1 MAKRSMAAV
10 VQKVEDAEKII
21 QSYAYG
27 ADLDRAIKYLQDH
40 DPENAVLATIKDF
53 ENDRPMLKAL
63 NALYRAD
70 KARDE
75 NDRAELEKIAKFL
88 SLSENKE
95 LRSEAINIMRNLPEN
110 PIDDDK
116 AESINT
122 MLDVVK
128 DGAEKKDA
136 NEKAN
141 KKSEA
146 KEDAPQSE
154 KKEMSDD
161 EIFANAKEID
171 GIVDDKEFKQH
182 IWDNAV
188 VEAKKQVTVID
199 ENGAEVDEENADKL
213 WTAKMYATLHEATM
227 EGMDN
232 ADFASKEREEKIA
245 VLKKRALDLFWTELS
260 SMAGASV
267 VDVNKSD
274 EENDAKVGSVISDF
288 LDGKHVSV
296 KTDQFVNNVVSTK
309 RKMDEKAA
317 NLAKNGKNK
326 SGSWLKRASQ
336 KFGKFIKEYVGTPA
350 EVKQAAIGYFS
361 SARGITNT
369 AATLGFIGASMI
381 SMPVALGAAV
391 SYGLYHAVSA
401 PQWNILEKRNANLK
415 LAKARGDA
423 KEIKIWEGRAGL
435 KHAYNAIQAS
445 PKEKTRFDRLKRI
458 NLRAGLG
465 SAAIVA
471 AATPFVLAGGL
482 PALGIGAAAAWGA
495 TRLAAS
501 TARVA
506 GANTNAYLQM
516 KEAIRQDKEDQTAE
530 SRKGANRAK
539 GAFWIGLVASGLAEY
554 WMASSV
560 ADAAAQD
567 HSLGDMTNTGEN
579 GGAEHSG
586 AENGANGGNADAPTT
601 EPTAV
606 VVPEEWN
613 ANMGITEAQWNE
625 MHDKFTGI
633 FKNRADI
640 FGMDNKAPNL
650 TWQNMYQNIENARE
664 AGALPNNLTD
674 EQIMYKYMKLVENT
688 ERAEV
693 VPGTKYL
700 RSMLDADKQPM
711 YYVDQ
716 EQMRAL
722 NDIILCGK
730 EVNVSAEALGKS
742 LARITDNGVYVG
754 EGAGIGVTHNRFVGF
769 GRGEDCPDG
778 EVNAWER
785 VKGAVRRVMKTDKVV
800 EQEVVEEKTVVDA
813 VVHEEAVVTE
823 KPVVD
828 KQVDNH
834 VEVVDKTPQDKVVDD
849 GALVQTKAQLGK
861 RTSYDSSYG
870 LDDKSLNHSRDFGT
884 RVVPGSAVN
893 VGREVGG
900 R

>member
-70 KARDE
+70 KAREE

-188 VEAKKQVTVID
+188 VEAKKQVTVVD

-391 SYGLYHAVSA
+391 SYGG
-401 PQWNILEKRNANLK
+401 RNARLGTAPRFPFPQK
-415 LAKARGDA
+415 QL
-423 KEIKIWEGRAGL
+423 L
-435 KHAYNAIQAS
+435 Q
-445 PKEKTRFDRLKRI
+445 KEK
-458 NLRAGLG
+458 
-465 SAAIVA
+465 
-471 AATPFVLAGGL
+471 
-482 PALGIGAAAAWGA
+482 
-495 TRLAAS
+495 
-501 TARVA
+501 
-506 GANTNAYLQM
+506 
-516 KEAIRQDKEDQTAE
+516 
-530 SRKGANRAK
+530 
-539 GAFWIGLVASGLAEY
+539 
-554 WMASSV
+554 
-560 ADAAAQD
+560 
-567 HSLGDMTNTGEN
+567 
-579 GGAEHSG
+579 
-586 AENGANGGNADAPTT
+586 
-601 EPTAV
+601 
-606 VVPEEWN
+606 
-613 ANMGITEAQWNE
+613 
-625 MHDKFTGI
+625 
-633 FKNRADI
+633 
-640 FGMDNKAPNL
+640 
-650 TWQNMYQNIENARE
+650 
-664 AGALPNNLTD
+664 
-674 EQIMYKYMKLVENT
+674 
-688 ERAEV
+688 
-693 VPGTKYL
+693 
-700 RSMLDADKQPM
+700 
-711 YYVDQ
+711 
-716 EQMRAL
+716 
-722 NDIILCGK
+722 
-730 EVNVSAEALGKS
+730 
-742 LARITDNGVYVG
+742 
-754 EGAGIGVTHNRFVGF
+754 
-769 GRGEDCPDG
+769 
-778 EVNAWER
+778 
-785 VKGAVRRVMKTDKVV
+785 
-800 EQEVVEEKTVVDA
+800 
-813 VVHEEAVVTE
+813 
-823 KPVVD
+823 
-828 KQVDNH
+828 
-834 VEVVDKTPQDKVVDD
+834 
-849 GALVQTKAQLGK
+849 
-861 RTSYDSSYG
+861 
-870 LDDKSLNHSRDFGT
+870 
-884 RVVPGSAVN
+884 
-893 VGREVGG
+893 
-900 R
+900 